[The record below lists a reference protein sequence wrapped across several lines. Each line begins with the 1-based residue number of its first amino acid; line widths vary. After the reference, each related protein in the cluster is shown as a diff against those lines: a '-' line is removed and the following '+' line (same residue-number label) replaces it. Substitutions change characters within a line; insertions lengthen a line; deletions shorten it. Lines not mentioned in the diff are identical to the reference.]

1 MVPSTHSSFR
11 SSLPGPVAR
20 PSPDRC
26 PGSPA
31 PAAPPAPPA
40 VQSAGQAD
48 CECAGAVR
56 ERGDSNAGS
65 KQGRC
70 GQVKPTPLHK
80 GAMLPSFQAARTS
93 PCYAARPTQGTT
105 CCQSEATLPGKPR
118 CRVQSSEPMS
128 TPSSSA
134 LVAAT
139 ARAWQATAVG
149 CQVEQ
154 PASGHHSRRPAVA
167 GATALA
173 TAGMLKLT
181 ERTRLKLRDQPPQ
194 MPRSSVFDQ
203 HRTPN
208 R

>member
-1 MVPSTHSSFR
+1 MVYYSSFL
-11 SSLPGPVAR
+11 SSPPGPVAR
-20 PSPDRC
+20 PSPGRC

-40 VQSAGQAD
+40 VQSVEQAD
-48 CECAGAVR
+48 YGCAGVVR
-56 ERGDSNAGS
+56 ERGGSHAGS

-70 GQVKPTPLHK
+70 GQVKPTPLHE
-80 GAMLPSFQAARTS
+80 GAMYPSCQAARTS

-139 ARAWQATAVG
+139 ARPWQATAVG
-149 CQVEQ
+149 YRVEQ

-181 ERTRLKLRDQPPQ
+181 ERTCAELRIRFHQ
-194 MPRSSVFDQ
+194 SA
-203 HRTPN
+203 
-208 R
+208 